1 MPRQKKSSS
10 PGGSQRQLR
19 VGETVRHAVAEI
31 LSQGEVHDPDLEGHI
46 ITVPEVRMSP
56 DLKLAT
62 VYVMPLGG
70 RDTDAV
76 IAALE
81 RNKKFLRGEIAHR
94 VNLKFAPDIRFRVDE
109 RFDDGRAHRETTAD
123 TCGAARPCTRFGR
136 RVMTV
141 MTTNSVIDAKDADA
155 RDAERDAFAGPRTD
169 DARRT
174 NNDPR
179 QKQGKQ
185 NQQPRRDKRDV
196 HGWVVLDKPIG
207 MTSTQAVAVL
217 KRLFQAKRAGH
228 AGTLDPLASG
238 GLPIALGEATKTV
251 PFVMDGR
258 KRYRFTVSWGE
269 ERDTDDT
276 EGRPVRTSESRP
288 TADSIRQLLPRF
300 TGVIE
305 QIPPQYSA
313 IKVQGERAYDLARD
327 GETVELKPRPVEIHE
342 LTLVEHGD
350 NGQSVFEAECGK
362 GTYVRALARDMG
374 RILGCF
380 GHICALRRT
389 LVGPFTERDMIPLEQ
404 LEALCNRAASG
415 EGSLADALLPVETA
429 LDDIPALAVTRADA
443 ARLHRGQAV
452 LLRGRDAPNTSG
464 TVYVTVAG
472 RLLALA
478 EIGNG
483 ELIPKRVFNLN
494 GLTAS
499 PARNNESN

>member
-1 MPRQKKSSS
+1 MM
-10 PGGSQRQLR
+10 
-19 VGETVRHAVAEI
+19 TV
-31 LSQGEVHDPDLEGHI
+31 
-46 ITVPEVRMSP
+46 
-56 DLKLAT
+56 
-62 VYVMPLGG
+62 
-70 RDTDAV
+70 
-76 IAALE
+76 
-81 RNKKFLRGEIAHR
+81 
-94 VNLKFAPDIRFRVDE
+94 
-109 RFDDGRAHRETTAD
+109 TTANQPIESQNTD
-123 TCGAARPCTRFGR
+123 SAA
-136 RVMTV
+136 
-141 MTTNSVIDAKDADA
+141 ADENIFSA
-155 RDAERDAFAGPRTD
+155 ATD
-169 DARRT
+169 DARRV

-179 QKQGKQ
+179 QQQPRQ
-185 NQQPRRDKRDV
+185 NKQPRRDKRDV
-196 HGWVVLDKPIG
+196 HGWVALDKPIG
-207 MTSTQAVAVL
+207 MTSTHAVAVV
-217 KRLFQAKRAGH
+217 KRLFSAKRAGH

-238 GLPIALGEATKTV
+238 GLPIAIGEATKTV

-258 KRYRFTVSWGE
+258 KRYRFTVTWGE

-276 EGRPVRTSESRP
+276 EGRVVHASDLRP
-288 TADSIRQLLPRF
+288 TAEAIRTLLPRF
-300 TGVIE
+300 TGLIE

-342 LTLVEHGD
+342 LTLTEQLD
-350 NGQSVFEAECGK
+350 NNRSVFEAECGK
-362 GTYVRALARDMG
+362 GTYVRALARDLG

-380 GHICALRRT
+380 GHISALRRT
-389 LVGPFTERDMIPLEQ
+389 LVGPFGENDMISLEQ
-404 LEALCNRAASG
+404 LQALCDRAASG

-452 LLRGRDAPNTSG
+452 LLRGRDAPNFSG

-499 PARNNESN
+499 PARNNESI

>member
-1 MPRQKKSSS
+1 MTVTTANPVIE
-10 PGGSQRQLR
+10 SQDIDS
-19 VGETVRHAVAEI
+19 HADDEKI
-31 LSQGEVHDPDLEGHI
+31 S
-46 ITVPEVRMSP
+46 
-56 DLKLAT
+56 
-62 VYVMPLGG
+62 
-70 RDTDAV
+70 
-76 IAALE
+76 
-81 RNKKFLRGEIAHR
+81 
-94 VNLKFAPDIRFRVDE
+94 APARVDE
-109 RFDDGRAHRETTAD
+109 R
-123 TCGAARPCTRFGR
+123 R
-136 RVMTV
+136 RV
-141 MTTNSVIDAKDADA
+141 
-155 RDAERDAFAGPRTD
+155 
-169 DARRT
+169 

-179 QKQGKQ
+179 QKPKQQG
-185 NQQPRRDKRDV
+185 NQPRRDKRDV

-207 MTSTQAVAVL
+207 MTSTHAVAVL

-251 PFVMDGR
+251 PFVMEGR
-258 KRYRFTVSWGE
+258 KRYRFTVAWGE
-269 ERDTDDT
+269 ERDTDDI
-276 EGRPVRTSESRP
+276 EGRVVRTSELRP
-288 TADSIRQLLPRF
+288 SAASIQELLPRF

-305 QIPPQYSA
+305 QVPPQYSA

-327 GETVELKPRPVEIHE
+327 GEKVELQPRPVEIHE
-342 LTLVEHGD
+342 LTLVEHDDG
-350 NGQSVFEAECGK
+350 GQSVFEAECGK

-389 LVGPFTERDMIPLEQ
+389 VVGPFTERDMIPLEE

-452 LLRGRDAPNTSG
+452 LLRGRDAPNSSG

-483 ELIPKRVFNLN
+483 EIIPKRVFNLT

-499 PARNNESN
+499 SARNHESI